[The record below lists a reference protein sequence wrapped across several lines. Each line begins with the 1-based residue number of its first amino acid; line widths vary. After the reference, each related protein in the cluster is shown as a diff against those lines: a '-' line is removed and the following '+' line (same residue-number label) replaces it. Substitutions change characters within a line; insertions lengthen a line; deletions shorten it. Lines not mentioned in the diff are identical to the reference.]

1 MSRWVRIVKGYV
13 KKYCLISL
21 VFMVSRND
29 STKKLNFLQIF
40 VWEETFVLGEILYR
54 LPSQA

>member
-1 MSRWVRIVKGYV
+1 
-13 KKYCLISL
+13 
-21 VFMVSRND
+21 MVSRND